1 MKNDIANLI
10 VFVIFKLAQYGLF
23 IAAIGVFIYGLFTL

>member
-10 VFVIFKLAQYGLF
+10 VFVVLKLAQYIALF
-23 IAAIGVFIYGLFTL
+23 VGVFVFFYGLFTL

>member
-10 VFVIFKLAQYGLF
+10 VFVVFKLAQYIF
-23 IAAIGVFIYGLFTL
+23 FFVGVGIFIYGLFTL

>member
-10 VFVIFKLAQYGLF
+10 VFVAFKLVQYGFF
-23 IAAIGVFIYGLFTL
+23 IFGVGIFIYGLFTL